1 MKTIQM
7 NKDWTFTKEGKTEP
21 VTLPHTW
28 NAVDGQDGGN
38 DYYRGTCVYAKAFDR
53 PELPEGGR
61 AVLEFEGVAMTA
73 KISLNN
79 QLLAEHKGG
88 YSTFR
93 VDITDALLDKNLLVV
108 SVDNS
113 RNDTVY
119 PQQADFTFYG
129 GIYRNVNL
137 HIVPAAHF
145 ALSENGAVPLKVTPI
160 VTDLAARTT
169 EVTVEAFVTGVSTVH
184 FALDGQTAYAPVEN
198 GTAKAVFTLEHA
210 HLWDGVEDPFL
221 YTVTASL
228 ENGEETSAR
237 FGCRKFDIDP
247 QKGFFLNG
255 RSYPLRGVSRHQ
267 DRKGLGNALTR
278 KEHEEDIA
286 LILEM
291 GANTIRLA
299 HYQHAQEFYD
309 LCDEKG
315 LVVWAEIPYISQ
327 HMTNGRANTL
337 TQMEELIVQNYNH
350 PCIAVWGLS
359 NEITAASVVNEE
371 LLENHRALNDLAHKL
386 DPTRKTTMAD
396 VFMLEIDSPILEIP
410 DVNSYNLYF
419 GWYVGDLEQNDEFF
433 DTYHAKYPD
442 RCIGFSEYGADA
454 NPQYQSSHPEKGD
467 YTESYQCIYH
477 EHIARMIA
485 DRPWLWATHVWNMFD
500 FAADGRDEGGKHGE
514 NQKGLVTFDRKTKK
528 DAFYLYKAY
537 WSKEPFVHLCG
548 SRYVDRAEDVTE
560 IKVYS
565 NLPEVSLY
573 KDGQLVE
580 TKKGEKVFTFQ
591 LPITGKHSIEAR
603 SAGCSSVILVNKVD
617 APNPDYSM
625 DNRKDV
631 VNWFDNGYDET
642 CWSVMDN
649 MLAAM
654 QDPVVGPVMKEIND
668 KMTASRGDVAM
679 AVKDNPALQ
688 SMIQRAMQRM
698 TIEGMLKQAGAD
710 PQSIKQLNRVLQTY
724 KKEQ

>member
-1 MKTIQM
+1 MKTILM
-7 NKDWTFTKEGKTEP
+7 DNDWAFTKEGKTEA

-38 DYYRGTCVYAKAFDR
+38 DYYRGTCAYTKAFER
-53 PELPEGGR
+53 PQLPEGGH

-73 KISLNN
+73 EVRLNN
-79 QLLAEHKGG
+79 KLLTEHKGG

-93 VDITDALLDKNLLVV
+93 VDITEALQDSNLLTL
-108 SVDNS
+108 SVDNN

-129 GIYRNVNL
+129 GIYRDVKL

-145 ALSENGAVPLKVTPI
+145 ALAENGAVPLKVTPI
-160 VTDLAARTT
+160 VTDLAAKTT
-169 EVTVEAFVTGVSTVH
+169 EITVEAFVVGADTVH
-184 FALDGQTAYAPVEN
+184 FALAGQTACASVEN
-198 GTAKAVFTLEHA
+198 GVAKAVFTLEHA

-237 FGCRKFDIDP
+237 FGCRKFEIDP

-267 DRKGLGNALTR
+267 DRKGLGNVLTR

-291 GANTIRLA
+291 GSNTIRLA

-315 LVVWAEIPYISQ
+315 LVVWAEIPYITQ
-327 HMTNGRANTL
+327 HMPNGRANTL

-359 NEITAASVVNEE
+359 NEITAASAVNED
-371 LLENHRALNDLAHKL
+371 LLENHRDLNDLAHKL
-386 DPTRKTTMAD
+386 DSTRKTTMAN

-419 GWYVGDLEQNDEFF
+419 GWYLGELEQNDEFF
-433 DTYHAKYPD
+433 DEYHAKYPE

-454 NPQYQSSHPEKGD
+454 NPQYQSSTPEKGD
-467 YTESYQCIYH
+467 YTESYQCVYH
-477 EHIARMIA
+477 EHIAKMIA

-514 NQKGLVTFDRKTKK
+514 NQKGLVTFDRKLKK

-548 SRYVDRAEDVTE
+548 SRYVDRTEDVTE

-580 TKKGEKVFTFQ
+580 TQKGEKVFTFQ

-617 APNPDYSM
+617 APNPAYTLPG
-625 DNRKDV
+625 RQAV
-631 VNWFDNGYDET
+631 TNWFDTPIDPDYY
-642 CWSVMDN
+642 SVSDK
-649 MLAAM
+649 LAELQQNPKA
-654 QDPVVGPVMKEIND
+654 GAIIG
-668 KMTASRGDVAM
+668 KMMAEGASSRGDVAET
-679 AVKDNPALQ
+679 VKDNPALQ
-688 SMIQRAMQRM
+688 RMMGRM
-698 TIEGMLKQAGAD
+698 TLMSLLKQSGASKENIE
-710 PQSIKQLNRVLQTY
+710 QINRILQTI